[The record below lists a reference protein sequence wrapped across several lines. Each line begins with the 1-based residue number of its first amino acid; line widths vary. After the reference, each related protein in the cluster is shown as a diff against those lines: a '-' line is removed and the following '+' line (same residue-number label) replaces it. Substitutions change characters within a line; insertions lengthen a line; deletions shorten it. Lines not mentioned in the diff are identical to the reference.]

1 MDAPGPDRDH
11 QQPRAPSSR
20 SDVPCSM
27 DFRGLFNFSFEAE
40 AEIFRWP
47 FYKFQISVYFEESP
61 MDHASY
67 CLRIGIL
74 LKFRSS
80 SHKAQTR
87 KGAC

>member
-20 SDVPCSM
+20 LDVLRSV
-27 DFRGLFNFSFEAE
+27 DFRVSSLFVRGGSGNIPVAILQTPNIRQRF
-40 AEIFRWP
+40 
-47 FYKFQISVYFEESP
+47 FEESP

-74 LKFRSS
+74 LKFRS
-80 SHKAQTR
+80 
-87 KGAC
+87 